1 MIGKGILY
9 TVIINSGHSTNIYN
23 FTWMDPLSL
32 PGTQLQCLLR
42 LFNWSRLSVWI
53 RYKDKTGQ
61 MKSSLFGLNVQWIWL
76 FVEYSPKKKNETFL
90 DYQRALLFGNLW
102 SDLKF
107 YFSKKWEKKRDLIN
121 NIIKFW

>member
-9 TVIINSGHSTNIYN
+9 TVIINSGHRTNIYN

-107 YFSKKWEKKRDLIN
+107 YFSKKWKKNVI
-121 NIIKFW
+121 